1 MPNPQNLKPPIKK
14 GEVRNPK
21 GINRYT
27 AINERMK
34 ELASHY
40 DCDPK
45 KFKKIYISMIATL
58 GMCTK
63 KELKAIM
70 EREDVTLAEKNAIQA
85 YASDNGHKMF
95 VEDMKALLGKDI
107 DITKDDESITIR
119 FIE

>member
-27 AINERMK
+27 ELNERMK
-34 ELASHY
+34 KLASIY
-40 DCDPK
+40 GCDPK
-45 KFKKIYISMIATL
+45 KFKKIYTSMVATL
-58 GMCTK
+58 ALCTK
-63 KELKAIM
+63 KELKEIL
-70 EREDVTLAEKNAIQA
+70 ERDDVTLAEKNAIHA

-95 VEDMKALLGKDI
+95 VEDLKLLFGKDI
-107 DITKDDESITIR
+107 DITKYDESITIR